1 MMKPTHFDNIKS
13 DLQVKEAENYLL
25 QSELTNTIKPSID
38 AFESIAIVIQM
49 LSELNIYIRKNGEN
63 EQAKKSK
70 ERLTKL
76 FNNLHD
82 LSSLTTS
89 NHSLKL
95 TNKFLHNQNNLLRVE
110 LYDLKKKMDDVNKA
124 FEGV

>member
-1 MMKPTHFDNIKS
+1 MKPTHFDNIKS